1 MKIYTSYWAQVR
13 NFPTTLIGLNTT
25 IFPPRWH
32 PLGQDNRGVWVI
44 DCPPLK
50 PGHNCDGL
58 CNGKCAPKHPQDCK
72 FLYEYKRQLDAIDF
86 DRFFQKLQ
94 KLHDSI
100 SEDMNKDIDFAFK
113 LHKNHYKSIFNPFA
127 LLFHHESATRVEDED
142 EKNRLN
148 YENIMYFY
156 NKWGDYLFKEIF
168 IDKYYNT
175 EDKTQKKYPS
185 YYKNQLKIQ
194 YIN

>member
-25 IFPPRWH
+25 IFPPRWRQ
-32 PLGQDNRGVWVI
+32 LGQDNRGVWVI

-72 FLYEYKRQLDAIDF
+72 FLYEYKRQLDDIDF
-86 DRFFQKLQ
+86 DIFFQKLQ

-100 SEDMNKDIDFAFK
+100 SEDMSKDIDFAF
-113 LHKNHYKSIFNPFA
+113 IFFEKYDNPCSERWA
-127 LLFHHESATRVEDED
+127 VQ
-142 EKNRLN
+142 
-148 YENIMYFY
+148 
-156 NKWGDYLFKEIF
+156 KWLREHGCEISEWH
-168 IDKYYNT
+168 I
-175 EDKTQKKYPS
+175 EQ
-185 YYKNQLKIQ
+185 
-194 YIN
+194 